1 MNTAPQSP
9 PSVELHMALKKL
21 GIPTELF
28 MYTGRTHGITQP
40 RNRLVKAVS
49 EMAWMD
55 HYVRGIG
62 NKFEWQDVLKTLE
75 EKEEKPKT
83 ATEDLQ

>member
-1 MNTAPQSP
+1 
-9 PSVELHMALKKL
+9 
-21 GIPTELF
+21 
-28 MYTGRTHGITQP
+28 MYPGKTHGIREP

-62 NKFEWQDVLKTLE
+62 NKFEWRQVLDTLE
-75 EKEEKPKT
+75 EKEDAPPAETPT
-83 ATEDLQ
+83 PENE